1 MGPMT
6 EDVVFVEALSFF
18 GTVKKEIG
26 DDERKP
32 YQRKKSMARAEDEDH
47 ADSPQPS
54 KKPVKREIQ
63 RPDGTVVAGPRPIKR
78 DYDSDDERLIQLK
91 QMGHADTYVATQL
104 AKEGRVKYNARTISG
119 RWQRIRKVLEEK
131 EEEQLD
137 DELTDWHEGEVR
149 SDDTL
154 ETVIQ
159 QVERKIQQEKD
170 RLDARKWR
178 EISQHFANVTLTRK
192 YTANACEERWH
203 ALMTGTADLP
213 IEQDPDK
220 EGRAR
225 RREQRQLERQARR
238 AMAAAEAQEVED
250 SKQRAREL
258 IEESKAVKKEE
269 AELVRAE
276 KEAARIEER
285 KLRNKIKNAGVAAK
299 KQLIANKE
307 AWLAYNRAE
316 IAWEKA
322 KMRATAHIRKH
333 GVRAKVVSKVIVV
346 DRYKDDGEV
355 GLSADHAVIVNGNGA
370 VDSTAG
376 GSAGESR
383 GEKRAHPD
391 VDDGEATAGKRA
403 RSTA

>member
-1 MGPMT
+1 MGPIM
-6 EDVVFVEALSFF
+6 EDVVFVEALSFL
-18 GTVKKEIG
+18 GTVKKEAG

-32 YQRKKSMARAEDEDH
+32 YQRKKSVVRIEDDH
-47 ADSPQPS
+47 TNSPQPS
-54 KKPVKREIQ
+54 KKAVKREIQ

-78 DYDSDDERLIQLK
+78 DCDSDDERLIQLK
-91 QMGHADTYVATQL
+91 QMGHADTYVAAQL

-119 RWQRIRKVLEEK
+119 RWQRIRKVLEKK

-137 DELTDWHEGEVR
+137 DELTDWHEGE
-149 SDDTL
+149 DDTL

-159 QVERKIQQEKD
+159 QVECKIQDEKD

-178 EISQHFANVTLTRK
+178 EVSQHFANVTLKRK

-213 IEQDPDK
+213 IERDPD
-220 EGRAR
+220 EGGRAR
-225 RREQRQLERQARR
+225 KREQRQLERQARH
-238 AMAAAEAQEVED
+238 AIAIAEAQGVED

-269 AELVRAE
+269 AEQVRAE
-276 KEAARIEER
+276 KEAARLEQR
-285 KLRNKIKNAGVAAK
+285 KLRNRIKNAGVAAK

-322 KMRATAHIRKH
+322 KLRATVHIRKH
-333 GVRAKVVSKVIVV
+333 GIRERVVAKPGMSKI
-346 DRYKDDGEV
+346 DQARGSLALSLEGEPAID
-355 GLSADHAVIVNGNGA
+355 SNGA
-370 VDSTAG
+370 VDSTTAG
-376 GSAGESR
+376 SSAKAR
-383 GEKRAHPD
+383 GDKRMHPD
-391 VDDGEATAGKRA
+391 LDDEDTVAAKRVKTTA
-403 RSTA
+403 

>member
-1 MGPMT
+1 MGPVM
-6 EDVVFVEALSFF
+6 EDVVFVETLSFF
-18 GTVKKEIG
+18 GTVKKETG

-32 YQRKKSMARAEDEDH
+32 YQRERSTARAEDKADT
-47 ADSPQPS
+47 DSPQPS
-54 KKPVKREIQ
+54 RKAVKREIQ

-137 DELTDWHEGEVR
+137 DELTDWHEGE
-149 SDDTL
+149 DETL
-154 ETVIQ
+154 ESVIQ
-159 QVERKIQQEKD
+159 QVERKIQEAKD
-170 RLDARKWR
+170 RLDARKWL
-178 EISQHFANVTLTRK
+178 EVSQHFANVTLKRK

-220 EGRAR
+220 EGRGR
-225 RREQRQLERQARR
+225 KREQRQLERQARR
-238 AMAAAEAQEVED
+238 AMAATEAQEVED

-258 IEESKAVKKEE
+258 VEESKAVKKEE
-269 AELVRAE
+269 AEQVRAE
-276 KEAARIEER
+276 KEAARIEQR
-285 KLRNKIKNAGVAAK
+285 KLRSKIKNAGVAAK

-322 KMRATAHIRKH
+322 KARAAAHIRKH
-333 GVRAKVVSKVIVV
+333 GVKARVVSKGIVMDASK
-346 DRYKDDGEV
+346 DRSAAV
-355 GLSADHAVIVNGNGA
+355 LSTQDVAALHGDAA
-370 VDSTAG
+370 VDSTA
-376 GSAGESR
+376 AGAVDVAR
-383 GEKRAHPD
+383 GDKRHRSDPADDGTIAAKRAKT
-391 VDDGEATAGKRA
+391 TA
-403 RSTA
+403 

>member
-1 MGPMT
+1 MAPIM

-18 GTVKKEIG
+18 GTVKKETG

-32 YQRKKSMARAEDEDH
+32 YQRKKSTARAEDK
-47 ADSPQPS
+47 ADTDDPQPS
-54 KKPVKREIQ
+54 KKAVKRQIQ

-137 DELTDWHEGEVR
+137 DELTDWHEGE
-149 SDDTL
+149 DKTL
-154 ETVIQ
+154 EGVIQ
-159 QVERKIQQEKD
+159 QVERKIQEEKD

-178 EISQHFANVTLTRK
+178 EVSQHFANVTLKRK

-225 RREQRQLERQARR
+225 KREQRQLERQARR

-250 SKQRAREL
+250 SKQRTREL

-269 AELVRAE
+269 AAQVRIE
-276 KEAARIEER
+276 KEAARLEQR
-285 KLRNKIKNAGVAAK
+285 KLRNRIKNAGVAAK

-322 KMRATAHIRKH
+322 KLRATVHIRKH
-333 GVRAKVVSKVIVV
+333 GIRARVVAKPGMSKI
-346 DRYKDDGEV
+346 DQARGSLALSLEGEPAID
-355 GLSADHAVIVNGNGA
+355 SNGA
-370 VDSTAG
+370 VDSTTAG
-376 GSAGESR
+376 SSAKAR
-383 GEKRAHPD
+383 GDKRMHPD
-391 VDDGEATAGKRA
+391 LDDEDTVAAKRVKTTA
-403 RSTA
+403 

>member
-137 DELTDWHEGEVR
+137 DELTDWHEGE
-149 SDDTL
+149 DDTL

-178 EISQHFANVTLTRK
+178 EVSQHFANVTLKRK

-225 RREQRQLERQARR
+225 KRKQRQLERQARR

-269 AELVRAE
+269 AEQVRAG
-276 KEAARIEER
+276 KEAARIEQR

-322 KMRATAHIRKH
+322 KLRAAAHIRKY
-333 GVRAKVVSKVIVV
+333 GIRARVIT
-346 DRYKDDGEV
+346 KAV
-355 GLSADHAVIVNGNGA
+355 GSNGNQAGGIVAVSAEGEPELNSDGA
-370 VDSTAG
+370 VDSTIG
-376 GSAGESR
+376 GCGNVLR
-383 GEKRAHPD
+383 GEKRARPD
-391 VDDGEATAGKRA
+391 PDDDGTSAPKRTKT
-403 RSTA
+403 RV